1 MTQAET
7 YAHRIIEGGVGHN
20 LPQEAPQ
27 ACLCRSCRR
36 SRRLLRMNHLP
47 EEMTLSRRRFLGIGT
62 MTMVGA
68 QLGMI
73 GCAQEQSSE
82 ETQGAAKSEETN
94 TAAQTTPEGPGS
106 VSGAPHLPDG
116 FTDTFTSR
124 YIDTGEVRLHA
135 LIGGE
140 GPPLL
145 LIHGWPGSWYYWR
158 LVMPALARDFEVIAV
173 DQRGIGL
180 SDKPEEGYDTGT
192 LANDLVGLMDALG
205 HEQFAV
211 VGVDT
216 GLLIAYALAADHPDR
231 VVRLAVGEAPLPGIS
246 PPNQLILPDQLVD
259 RLWHIPFNQLKET
272 NEKLV
277 RGREDIFFGAEFSA
291 SAGTN
296 KLPDY
301 AVKYY
306 VDGLASSPEALH
318 GSFQLYRAFGA
329 TAAQNEERK
338 TRRLAMHVLAIGG
351 AESSGDK
358 VGETMKL
365 TADDVQTLVI
375 PGIGHW
381 LAEQAPDEMVAALTE
396 FLAPYREGGG
406 GLR

>member
-1 MTQAET
+1 M
-7 YAHRIIEGGVGHN
+7 
-20 LPQEAPQ
+20 
-27 ACLCRSCRR
+27 
-36 SRRLLRMNHLP
+36 
-47 EEMTLSRRRFLGIGT
+47 
-62 MTMVGA
+62 
-68 QLGMI
+68 
-73 GCAQEQSSE
+73 SS
-82 ETQGAAKSEETN
+82 SSP
-94 TAAQTTPEGPGS
+94 TPEGPGS
-106 VSGAPHLPDG
+106 VSGAPNLPEG
-116 FTDTFTSR
+116 FTSTFISR
-124 YIDTGEVRLHA
+124 SIDTGDVRLHA
-135 LIGGE
+135 VAGGD

-192 LANDLVGLMDALG
+192 LANDLTGLMDALG

-216 GLLIAYALAADHPDR
+216 GMLIGYALAADHPDR
-231 VVRLAVGEAPLPGIS
+231 VARLAVGEAPLPGIT
-246 PPNQLILPDQLVD
+246 PPTPLILPDQVVD

-296 KLPDY
+296 KLPGY

-306 VDGLASSPEALH
+306 VDGLASSAEALH

-338 TRRLAMHVLAIGG
+338 TRRLPMPVLAMGG
-351 AESSGDK
+351 AQSAGAMTAD
-358 VGETMKL
+358 TMKL
-365 TADDVQTLVI
+365 VADDVQTLVI

-381 LAEQAPDEMVAALTE
+381 LAEQAPDELSAALTE
-396 FLAPYREGGG
+396 FLAPYREAAASSAGPHAAMD
-406 GLR
+406 